1 MTFEQ
6 IIENVAPDLEK
17 VEIEFKAEMMKL
29 RTGRLSP
36 ALIEDIQAECFGS
49 VLPIKQLGNITSVSQ
64 REIQI
69 QLWDKTYVE
78 GVVKSI
84 EQEELGLSMR
94 IDDNNI
100 FLTSPPLTQESR
112 DNLIHVLN
120 KKKEETFQGI
130 RHLRD
135 KAWKKI
141 QEGEKAG
148 EIREDDKFKGK
159 DKLDESIRK
168 KREGIE
174 EMVENKEKEIKG

>member
-84 EQEELGLSMR
+84 EQEEFGVR
-94 IDDNNI
+94 IDDIN
-100 FLTSPPLTQESR
+100 
-112 DNLIHVLN
+112 
-120 KKKEETFQGI
+120 
-130 RHLRD
+130 
-135 KAWKKI
+135 
-141 QEGEKAG
+141 
-148 EIREDDKFKGK
+148 
-159 DKLDESIRK
+159 
-168 KREGIE
+168 
-174 EMVENKEKEIKG
+174 